1 MFRKQ
6 LFITL
11 FRLFSAQ
18 LCLDSVSNA
27 RIFGLICVFTWHF
40 IKIEHIFHSGLWI
53 GLVSMWCSVR
63 LSVLPIMHCERMP
76 DGFTTGESL
85 VNQCQIK
92 MIIFLTFTVYDCI
105 EIKSNVLITY
115 RCPDTYISTKKKR
128 RKKDELLKFCG
139 VNWRGTYTCTNWKN
153 IKELKVF
160 CME

>member
-18 LCLDSVSNA
+18 LCLDSVWNA

-63 LSVLPIMHCERMP
+63 LSVLPIMHCEHMP

-85 VNQCQIK
+85 VNQCQLK
-92 MIIFLTFTVYDCI
+92 IINIFFYKHNIYCI
-105 EIKSNVLITY
+105 WLHWNKVKCLDYLSMSRYLHKHQ
-115 RCPDTYISTKKKR
+115 KKK
-128 RKKDELLKFCG
+128 KKKGWASEILWC
-139 VNWRGTYTCTNWKN
+139 
-153 IKELKVF
+153 ELKRDLH
-160 CME
+160 MHKLKEYKGA